1 MQKKKIS
8 LDFWEDMP
16 QDMKKYLKNYGYH
29 FNHKM
34 YKFAVSNMYKNI
46 KGSDKP
52 EKITPVEKD
61 KVQELLKKFNITL
74 ENDVMYDSVY
84 LYSMAMSDFFGK
96 SLPNEQYV
104 ALWIKDVI
112 DDADKPD
119 GFIFNRWYADM
130 CLSGIPID
138 WEEFL

>member
-52 EKITPVEKD
+52 EKITAVEKE
-61 KVQELLKKFNITL
+61 KVQELIKKFNITL
-74 ENDVMYDSVY
+74 ENDVMYDSAY

-112 DDADKPD
+112 DDVDKPD

-130 CLSGIPID
+130 CLAGIPID